1 MGPERMIEPKTFAVV
16 CDAAAA
22 VCGLPAVAT
31 LDWCDGAA
39 AAVAQLAAPCVACVL
54 IGTLEEDGTLGQI
67 EAAGVAGRAE
77 KYDAVGASLGSAA
90 RAVVLAGKD
99 PRLTGLRARM
109 ERLGTLG
116 WAVGSEVV
124 RRGAAA
130 PMSRLAGEGW
140 RQTAAGKLWGDL
152 EPESVLM
159 GVKPLGTT
167 EPGRVVLAM
176 VALDEVAPG
185 RIEALAS
192 MLDAVLG
199 LVERRAVMAIGTR
212 RASATQWLTGR
223 EQVVLEQLA
232 LGKSVRQI
240 AEDLDRSPHTVHDH
254 VKSLHRKLNASSRGE
269 LIARALGHLEPR
281 SPDAEDGVAMPEP
294 KPVVTPTGKASAIRH
309 SAS

>member
-1 MGPERMIEPKTFAVV
+1 MGPERMIEPKSYAVV

-22 VCGLPAVAT
+22 VCALPAVAT

-39 AAVAQLAAPCVACVL
+39 GALAHLASPCLVAAL
-54 IGTLEEDGTLGQI
+54 IGTLEADGTLGQI

-77 KYDAVGASLGSAA
+77 AYERVGASMGSAA
-90 RAVVLAGKD
+90 RAGVLPAKD
-99 PRLTGLRARM
+99 PRLTGLRARL

-116 WAVGSEVV
+116 WAVGPEVV

-140 RQTAAGKLWGDL
+140 RHTAAGKLWGDL
-152 EPESVLM
+152 EPESVLV
-159 GVKPLGTT
+159 GVRPLGEA

-176 VALDEVAPG
+176 LAVPEGGPG
-185 RIEALAS
+185 RVEALAA
-192 MLDAVLG
+192 MLGAVLE
-199 LVERRAVMAIGTR
+199 LLERRALMAIGAR

-254 VKSLHRKLNASSRGE
+254 VKSLHRKLDASSRGE
-269 LIARALGHLEPR
+269 LIARALGHLNPKGIEAAGHA
-281 SPDAEDGVAMPEP
+281 DAEP
-294 KPVVTPTGKASAIRH
+294 KPVVTSAGKASPIRH
-309 SAS
+309 GQT